1 VPPPIACTQS
11 QGAEILVE
19 EIVSL
24 RAIDKNEGV
33 ASRLVGNILRDSGIV
48 SALDDD
54 AARVRIAD
62 GVLLD
67 KRTTVSALVKMKRL
81 KTFF

>member
-1 VPPPIACTQS
+1 MPPPIACTQS

>member
-1 VPPPIACTQS
+1 VPPPIAGTQS

-81 KTFF
+81 ITFF